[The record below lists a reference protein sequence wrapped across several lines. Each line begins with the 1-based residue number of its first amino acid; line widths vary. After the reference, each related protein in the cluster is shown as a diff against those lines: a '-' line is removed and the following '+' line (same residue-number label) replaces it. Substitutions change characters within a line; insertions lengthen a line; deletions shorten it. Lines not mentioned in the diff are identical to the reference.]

1 MRKITLFVAGVALFV
16 LIGIDTWLCIR
27 TLGPGDALAGSTDKA
42 PVIMITGAK
51 GYLLRTMMTTR
62 SLSIEAGAAF

>member
-42 PVIMITGAK
+42 PVIMITGAE
-51 GYLLRTMMTTR
+51 GLPTSHYDDYE
-62 SLSIEAGAAF
+62 IVVD

>member
-1 MRKITLFVAGVALFV
+1 MNVTRSELASCV
-16 LIGIDTWLCIR
+16 LREMQKQLHAVCPDWYCLR

-51 GYLLRTMMTTR
+51 GLPTSHYDDYE
-62 SLSIEAGAAF
+62 IVVD